1 MVDGGCF
8 ADSEGLAAL
17 ADTEFASA
25 GFFSDSEG
33 LSDGE
38 RSGLSSTRGSAD
50 AGWLV
55 GRGVF
60 GGPDAESLGLAVAG
74 EIANAGR
81 FADGEELG
89 DGVGIADGEG
99 LANREGF
106 GDGLPVADREGFMDG
121 KELAGASESGPAP
134 GVTGDACITL

>member
-1 MVDGGCF
+1 L
-8 ADSEGLAAL
+8 SR
-17 ADTEFASA
+17 A
-25 GFFSDSEG
+25 G
-33 LSDGE
+33 
-38 RSGLSSTRGSAD
+38 GSAD

-60 GGPDAESLGLAVAG
+60 GGPDSEALGLAVAG

-81 FADGEELG
+81 FADGEELA

-106 GDGLPVADREGFMDG
+106 GDGLADREGFMDG